1 MTCNKSNLFNSF
13 ESKRSLKISEGKKQ
27 NDQADM
33 KKNKIQFLAVKN
45 INIKIEIQLND

>member
-33 KKNKIQFLAVKN
+33 KNKIQFLAVKN